1 MVGWGEE
8 DGTPFWLIRN
18 SWGSFWGELGFFRL
32 QRGVNSFWLENG
44 DCWCAPRQP
53 WVSACP
59 RMRGR
64 TVSARNALP
73 VPQERS
79 SGLPTRGGLRRAG
92 RQRVTQCWA

>member
-44 DCWCAPRQP
+44 DCWCAPPPAQ
-53 WVSACP
+53 
-59 RMRGR
+59 
-64 TVSARNALP
+64 SARALP
-73 VPQERS
+73 VP
-79 SGLPTRGGLRRAG
+79 G
-92 RQRVTQCWA
+92 VT